1 MREEKDIFLALASY
15 YFYLYMIDRK
25 NEYLNQGLLFLSIAL
40 QYF

>member
-1 MREEKDIFLALASY
+1 MSDEKEIFLALASY

-25 NEYLNQGLLFLSIAL
+25 NDYFNQGLLFLAIAF